1 MNPQTDFIQKISK
14 CVANDTFVRLT
25 LSKNVDRSASLK
37 KVLIKLALI
46 KKELQYSFVYR
57 HETQD
62 ITKNFSIKNGEAEL
76 EKIIGNEFWVA
87 NFFTTKRDFVFEKNK
102 KGKINLREGKP
113 TFPQKPDRQ
122 HDKDKTGLIQK
133 ATYLQEL
140 GILDDK
146 NRVQK
151 GKGDKYKQI
160 KKFVEVIADLLRKN
174 PQILANK
181 LIGMNE
187 QKSLR
192 IVDMGSGKGYLTFAL
207 YDYLV
212 NILNLQAKVTGVE
225 IRENLIEI
233 CNEIAQNSKFE
244 NLHFEQGFI
253 QGYELPK
260 TDILIALH
268 ACDTATDE
276 AIAKGIKADA
286 QLIVCAPCCHKQI
299 RKQIKD
305 DSLLEP
311 ILNFGILKERQ
322 AEIVTDTIR
331 ALILESN
338 GYKTKVF
345 EFISM
350 DHTGKN
356 VMIVGQKRRE
366 AVDAKIYLDKVE
378 ELKKQFGIEFHYL
391 EKLTSNI

>member
-1 MNPQTDFIQKISK
+1 MAD
-14 CVANDTFVRLT
+14 DTFVRLT
-25 LSKNVDRSASLK
+25 LSKPADRSTTLK

-46 KKELQYSFVYR
+46 KKEMHYSFVFR

-62 ITKNFSIKNGEAEL
+62 ITKNFSLKNGEEEL
-76 EKIIGNEFWVA
+76 EKLVGNEFWIA
-87 NFFTTKRDFVFEKNK
+87 NLFTTKRDFVFEKNK
-102 KGKINLREGKP
+102 KGKINIRNGKP

-122 HDKDKTGLIQK
+122 HDKDKTGLIQET
-133 ATYLQEL
+133 TYLQEL
-140 GILDDK
+140 GILDSK

-160 KKFVEVIADLLRKN
+160 KKFVEVVADLLRKN
-174 PQILANK
+174 SHILANK
-181 LIGMNE
+181 LKGENG
-187 QKSLR
+187 QDPLR

-207 YDYLV
+207 YDYLT
-212 NILNLQAKVTGVE
+212 NTLNLKAKVTGVE

-233 CNEIAQNSKFE
+233 CNKIARNSKFDH
-244 NLHFEQGFI
+244 LHFEQGFI
-253 QGYELPK
+253 QGYDLPES
-260 TDILIALH
+260 DILIALH

-276 AIAKGIKADA
+276 AIAKGIKANA
-286 QLIVCAPCCHKQI
+286 ELIICAPCCHKQV
-299 RKQIKD
+299 RKQMKN

-331 ALILESN
+331 ALILEAH

-356 VMIVGQKRRE
+356 VMVVGQKRKE
-366 AVDAKIYLDKVE
+366 KVDPTVYLEKVAR
-378 ELKKQFGIEFHYL
+378 LKEQFKIEFHYL
-391 EKLTSNI
+391 EKLVDVRC